1 MLLGIK
7 MEYSGRGYFSGK
19 AHTFKAT
26 VTRPGLLP
34 STQILHTI
42 EGQWDST
49 SRDKRTGAEFSNVL
63 GPKEEVIVAPIE
75 EQEDAFES
83 RKLWEKVA
91 KGIRSGDYEMA
102 SREKS
107 KIENEQRQRRRD
119 EAAKGEKW
127 QLKHFVRVEQAPDCE
142 S

>member
-1 MLLGIK
+1 

-34 STQILHTI
+34 PTQVLHTI

-49 SRDKRTGAEFSNVL
+49 SRNKQTGVEFSNVL
-63 GPKEEVIVAPIE
+63 GPKEEVTVAPVE
-75 EQEDAFES
+75 EQEEPFES
-83 RKLWEKVA
+83 RRLWEKVA
-91 KGIRSGDYEMA
+91 RGIRSGDYEMA

-107 KIENEQRQRRRD
+107 KIENEQRKRRRD

-127 QLKHFVRVEQAPDCE
+127 QLKHFVRVEQDPDCE